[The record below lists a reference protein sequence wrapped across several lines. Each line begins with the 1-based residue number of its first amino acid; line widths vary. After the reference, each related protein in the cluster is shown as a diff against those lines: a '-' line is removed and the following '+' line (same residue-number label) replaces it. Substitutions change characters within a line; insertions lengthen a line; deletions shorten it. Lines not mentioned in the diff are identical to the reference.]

1 MRRIVPTLVIGM
13 VMSSGLAACGG
24 ANTEELQREAVG
36 CSTYFTVLNDQILS
50 GDPAFADRV
59 MAALVDPAATDADA
73 QLETINRTLVDMA
86 GGTDARRR
94 HRPRK
99 RTIGPRPPPRRRRP
113 LDRGS
118 RAHFNLRRNLGTPE
132 PVGPASVVA

>member
-13 VMSSGLAACGG
+13 VMSGGLAACGG
-24 ANTEELQREAVG
+24 NTEELQREAVG

-59 MAALVDPAATDADA
+59 MAALVDPAAVDADE

-86 GGTDARRR
+86 AGTDAWRAEMEPADVTALESEQSALARR
-94 HRPRK
+94 HVAE
-99 RTIGPRPPPRRRRP
+99 
-113 LDRGS
+113 DRSTEAAERISTCVETWERLNG
-118 RAHFNLRRNLGTPE
+118 
-132 PVGPASVVA
+132 